1 MNTSRTSTLI
11 DSLMPE
17 YDFNEV
23 HSIEINASTE
33 SVVTAIKELKANELS
48 WIFHLL
54 IDMRELPEKL
64 FGNDFI
70 NKSFF
75 DGQQSMLEKMQA
87 GGFIKLGEVI
97 NHEIVLGLLIP
108 ETIGKFWK
116 RAPKVNLGPNKYE
129 DFMSFNS
136 PDFAKVTLN
145 FLIDKKD
152 KTILRTETRILPLS
166 PKMHNSFKIYW
177 SFIHI
182 GSAWIR
188 RIWLKAIKHHAEKIE
203 PTN

>member
-11 DSLMPE
+11 DTLMPE

-23 HSIEINASTE
+23 HSIEINASAE
-33 SVVTAIKELKANELS
+33 SVLIAIKELKANELS

-54 IDMRELPEKL
+54 IAMRELPEKL

-75 DGQQSMLEKMQA
+75 DGQQSMLEKMNA
-87 GGFIKLGEVI
+87 GGFIKLGEI
-97 NHEIVLGLLIP
+97 TNREIVLGLLIP

-116 RAPKVNLGPNKYE
+116 RAPKVNLGSKKYQ
-129 DFMSFNS
+129 DFISFNS

-145 FLIDKKD
+145 FLIDRKE

-166 PKMHNSFKIYW
+166 PKMYNSFKIYW
-177 SFIHI
+177 SIIHI

-188 RIWLKAIKHHAEKIE
+188 RIWLKAIKRHAERIE
-203 PTN
+203 PTS